1 MSCGHNISSVYFF
14 ILYKENTASSV
25 VLRAQQVICL
35 CGVSTRGRR
44 GDRGRP
50 WARRIPAQSLTLLLT
65 KEMTMKVKTN
75 VKAGVAAYYYYR
87 VQTMQVL

>member
-1 MSCGHNISSVYFF
+1 MSCGHNTSSVYFF

-25 VLRAQQVICL
+25 VLRAQQVIFL

-50 WARRIPAQSLTLLLT
+50 WARRIPAKSLTLLLT
-65 KEMTMKVKTN
+65 KEMAMKVKTN
-75 VKAGVAAYYYYR
+75 VKAGLAGYYYYR
-87 VQTMQVL
+87 ARVE

>member
-1 MSCGHNISSVYFF
+1 MSCGHNTPSVYFF
-14 ILYKENTASSV
+14 GLYKEHTASSV
-25 VLRAQQVICL
+25 VLRAQQAIFL

-50 WARRIPAQSLTLLLT
+50 WARRIPAKSLTLLLT

-75 VKAGVAAYYYYR
+75 VKAGIAAYYYYR
-87 VQTMQVL
+87 VRAL